1 MSLQRFRVGVRNA
14 RLGESESTWFLRWV
28 QQFAKHCGV
37 PDSRTIP
44 VDADRVIEFLKG
56 LKALGTPAW
65 QRQQAVRGIEV
76 YAGMI
81 LDAPVPG
88 LGLIC
93 QKLGRLAA
101 QEKVTIASRVETRDL
116 IGRIDP
122 EEHEVIQHL
131 RRQMRLEHYSRRTE
145 QAYVGWI
152 ERFLKRHGIV
162 EAAGLKRIGG
172 QEVQSFL
179 SDLAVEGNVAAS
191 TQNQAFSALLLL
203 FQKVLK
209 RDLELV
215 DAVRAKKPARLPT
228 VLNREE
234 VHRLLNQL
242 GGRDLLMGQLLYGA
256 GLRMLECLRLRV
268 KDIGFQENQLVIRE
282 GKGDKDRI
290 SVLPQGAKA
299 GLTQQIETVRALH
312 QRDLAEGYG
321 RVWLP
326 YALAQKYPN
335 ADREFGWQ
343 FVFPAVKLSSDPV
356 TGIIRR
362 HHLHES
368 VFAGALK
375 RALQRTG
382 IVKPATSHTLRHS
395 FATHLLEGGA
405 DIRTI
410 QELLGH
416 ADVSTTMIYT
426 HVLNRP
432 GVSVLSPLDSLRV
445 PEGIE

>member
-1 MSLQRFRVGVRNA
+1 MRLQRFRVGLKNA
-14 RLGESESTWFLRWV
+14 RLDESESIWFLRWLGRYV
-28 QQFAKHCGV
+28 NHCGV
-37 PDSRTIP
+37 AGSRAIP
-44 VDADRVIEFLKG
+44 VDTERVIEFLKG
-56 LKALGTPAW
+56 LKARGMPAW
-65 QRQQAVRGIEV
+65 QRQQAVRAIECYV
-76 YAGMI
+76 RTTMDG
-81 LDAPVPG
+81 PVPG
-88 LGLIC
+88 LDLISH
-93 QKLGRLAA
+93 KLGRLAA
-101 QEKVTIASRVETRDL
+101 QEKAAETFAVETEPRDL
-116 IGRIDP
+116 VGRIDP
-122 EEHEVIQHL
+122 AEHEIVQRM
-131 RRQMRLEHYSRRTE
+131 RRLMRMEHYSRRTE
-145 QAYVGWI
+145 QAYVGWV
-152 ERFLKRHGIV
+152 ERFLKRQQIV
-162 EAAGLKRIGG
+162 ETADFKWIGAP
-172 QEVQSFL
+172 EVQSFL
-179 SDLAVEGNVAAS
+179 SELAVEGNVAAS

-209 RDLELV
+209 RDLNLV

-228 VLNREE
+228 VLTREE
-234 VHRLLNQL
+234 VQRLLKQL
-242 GGRDLLMGQLLYGA
+242 GGRDLLMGQLMYGA
-256 GLRMLECLRLRV
+256 GLRMMECLRLRV
-268 KDIGFQENQLVIRE
+268 KDIGFQESQLVIRE

-290 SVLPQGAKA
+290 TVLPQGAKS
-299 GLTQQIETVRALH
+299 GLEQQIETVRSLH

-356 TGIIRR
+356 TGNIRR

-375 RALQRTG
+375 RALQRTE
-382 IVKPATSHTLRHS
+382 ITKPATSHTLRHS

-432 GVSVLSPLDSLRV
+432 GISVRSPLDLS
-445 PEGIE
+445 

>member
-1 MSLQRFRVGVRNA
+1 MSLQRFRDSLRSVRSGGPEA
-14 RLGESESTWFLRWV
+14 TWFLRWL
-28 QQFAKHCGV
+28 QQYVEHCGI
-37 PDSRTIP
+37 PNSSTIP
-44 VDADRVIEFLKG
+44 VDAERVIEFLQG
-56 LKALGTPAW
+56 LKAQGIPAW
-65 QRQQAVRGIEV
+65 QRHQAARAIES
-76 YAGMI
+76 YARTI
-81 LDAPVPG
+81 IDAPAPG
-88 LGLIC
+88 LDLIC

-101 QEKVTIASRVETRDL
+101 RENVDAVSQIEMRDL
-116 IGRIDP
+116 IGRVNPD
-122 EEHEVIQHL
+122 EHEIIQHV
-131 RRQMRLEHYSRRTE
+131 RRQMRMEHYSRRTE
-145 QAYVGWI
+145 QAYVGWV
-152 ERFLKRHGIV
+152 ERFLKRHHIV
-162 EAAGLKRIGG
+162 AAAGLRRIGG
-172 QEVQSFL
+172 LEVQSFL
-179 SDLAVEGNVAAS
+179 SELAVEGNVAAS

-215 DAVRAKKPARLPT
+215 DAVRAKKPSRLPT
-228 VLNREE
+228 VLTREE
-234 VHRLLNQL
+234 VHRLLGHL
-242 GGRDLLMGQLLYGA
+242 GGRDLLMGQLMYGA
-256 GLRMLECLRLRV
+256 GLRMMECLRLRV
-268 KDIGFQENQLVIRE
+268 KDIGFQEGQLLVRE

-290 SVLPQGAKA
+290 TVLPRSTKA
-299 GLTQQIETVRALH
+299 GLEQQIETVRSLH

-356 TGIIRR
+356 TGFIRR

-375 RALQRTG
+375 RALRRTE
-382 IVKPATSHTLRHS
+382 IVKPVTSHTLRHS
-395 FATHLLEGGA
+395 FATHLLEGGT

-410 QELLGH
+410 QDLLGH

-432 GVSVLSPLDSLRV
+432 GISVLSPLDSSESRSR
-445 PEGIE
+445 

>member
-1 MSLQRFRVGVRNA
+1 LAKSILQN
-14 RLGESESTWFLRWV
+14 
-28 QQFAKHCGV
+28 
-37 PDSRTIP
+37 
-44 VDADRVIEFLKG
+44 
-56 LKALGTPAW
+56 
-65 QRQQAVRGIEV
+65 
-76 YAGMI
+76 
-81 LDAPVPG
+81 
-88 LGLIC
+88 
-93 QKLGRLAA
+93 
-101 QEKVTIASRVETRDL
+101 TR
-116 IGRIDP
+116 
-122 EEHEVIQHL
+122 
-131 RRQMRLEHYSRRTE
+131 SCTE
-145 QAYVGWI
+145 QAYVGWV
-152 ERFLKRHGIV
+152 ERFLKRHCIV
-162 EAAGLKRIGG
+162 ESAGFKRIGG
-172 QEVQSFL
+172 LEVQSFL
-179 SDLAVEGNVAAS
+179 SELAVEGNVAAS

-203 FQKVLK
+203 FKKVLK

-228 VLNREE
+228 VLTREE
-234 VHRLLNQL
+234 VQRLLNQL
-242 GGRDLLMGQLLYGA
+242 GGRDLLMGQLMYGA
-256 GLRMLECLRLRV
+256 GLRMMEVLRLRV
-268 KDIGFQENQLVIRE
+268 KDIGFQESQLVIRE

-290 SVLPQGAKA
+290 TVLPRSAKA
-299 GLTQQIETVRALH
+299 GLEQQIEMVRSLH
-312 QRDLAEGYG
+312 QRDLAEGCG

-356 TGIIRR
+356 TGTIRR

-395 FATHLLEGGA
+395 FATHLLDGGA

-432 GVSVLSPLDSLRV
+432 GVSVLSPLDSL
-445 PEGIE
+445 